1 MSSITSLIE
10 SAAEA
15 IDARSWPGR
24 LMLMLLRE
32 RFERTEL
39 AWDSINMSIWLSC
52 VKCTSSPPRCAGS
65 ESGMSSVKESSNK
78 SLRFSV
84 MLSRPLSLLQKKQKG
99 NIVVAIRDT
108 EVITP

>member
-52 VKCTSSPPRCAGS
+52 VKCTSSPPRFAASAYIAAARWPVHPLNARFISFIACKKCA
-65 ESGMSSVKESSNK
+65 
-78 SLRFSV
+78 RDH
-84 MLSRPLSLLQKKQKG
+84 RHAWA
-99 NIVVAIRDT
+99 VAHL
-108 EVITP
+108 